1 MVKSGRDAS
10 YHHGDL
16 RQALLDGA
24 VALIRQNQ
32 DGKTLST
39 REVARRVGV
48 SNAAPS
54 RHFADKD
61 ALLAAVAEKGFR
73 LLTAALKAGVES
85 ATDDPVRSL
94 QASGVAYVK
103 FAIAHP
109 AYYRVMFSAFQPG
122 ESTCPDLNDAG
133 DDAFLVLVGAITQG
147 QTADKIKSGNSQ
159 QLAWVAWSLV
169 HGLAMLVIERQLPLT
184 DESSIAAFAELAV
197 QTLGEGLNSA
207 QSSQKKH

>member
-1 MVKSGRDAS
+1 MVKSDREAS

-16 RQALLDGA
+16 RQTLID
-24 VALIRQNQ
+24 VALALISENR
-32 DGKTLST
+32 DGKTLSM
-39 REVARRVGV
+39 REVARRAGV
-48 SNAAPS
+48 SNAAPY

-61 ALLAAVAEKGFR
+61 ALLAAVAETGFR

-85 ATDDPVRSL
+85 VTDDPVRSL

-122 ESTCPDLNDAG
+122 ESACPDLNDAG
-133 DDAFLVLVGAITQG
+133 DEAFSVLVGAITQG
-147 QTADKIKSGNSQ
+147 QTANKIKPGDPQ

-184 DESSIAAFAELAV
+184 DKASIAAFTELAV
-197 QTLGEGLNSA
+197 QTLGEGLNNAHSP
-207 QSSQKKH
+207 Q

>member
-16 RQALLDGA
+16 RQALIDGA
-24 VALIRQNQ
+24 LALIRENQ
-32 DGKTLST
+32 DGETLSM
-39 REVARRVGV
+39 REVARRAGV
-48 SNAAPS
+48 SNAAPY

-73 LLTAALKAGVES
+73 LLTAALKAGLDSV
-85 ATDDPVRSL
+85 ADDPVRSL

-103 FAIAHP
+103 FAIAYP
-109 AYYRVMFSAFQPG
+109 AYYRVMFSALQPG
-122 ESTCPDLNDAG
+122 EPTCPELNDAG
-133 DDAFLVLVGAITQG
+133 DEAFSVLVGAITQG
-147 QTADKIKSGNSQ
+147 QTADKLKPGDPP

-184 DESSIAAFAELAV
+184 DEASITAFAELAV

-207 QSSQKKH
+207 HSSQ